1 MLGPKL
7 ACWHPL
13 PPACGRDLSMLKPR
27 KVCIIG
33 AGNVGSTFA
42 YTLMQSGLAREI
54 VLIDIDRERAEG
66 EAMDLNHGL
75 FFAPPVDIRAG
86 DYNECSDAALIVIT
100 AGAKQE
106 PGESRLDL
114 VQRNAA
120 ICKQVTAEITSR
132 TGEAVVI
139 MVTNPVD
146 VLTYVAQ
153 ELSGWSHGRILGSG
167 TVLDSARFRYLL
179 SDHCR
184 VDPRNVHAY
193 IIGEHGDSEVG
204 VWSMTHIAGVRMAD
218 YCRHICRRTCTD
230 EDRAKIL
237 DQVRDSAYHVIES
250 KGATYYGVSMALERI
265 TSAILRDENSV
276 LTVSLRADGQYGLEG
291 VCLSLP
297 AIVNGNGVHR
307 VIDASLPQEERE
319 ALQRSADV
327 LKKTIAGVRI

>member
-1 MLGPKL
+1 MP
-7 ACWHPL
+7 
-13 PPACGRDLSMLKPR
+13 KPR

-86 DYNECSDAALIVIT
+86 GYDECVEAALVVMT
-100 AGAKQE
+100 AGAKQK
-106 PGESRLDL
+106 PGESRLEL
-114 VQRNAA
+114 VQRNVA
-120 ICKQVTAEITSR
+120 ICKDIMGEITSR
-132 TGEAVVI
+132 TDDAVII

-153 ELSGWSHGRILGSG
+153 EISGWPLGRVLGSG

-179 SDHCR
+179 SEHCD

-193 IIGEHGDSEVG
+193 VIGEHGDSEVG
-204 VWSMTHIAGVRMAD
+204 VWSMTHIAGVGMAD
-218 YCRHICRRTCTD
+218 YCHHICQRTCTD
-230 EDRAKIL
+230 GDRAEIL
-237 DQVRDSAYHVIES
+237 DEVRDSAYHVIES

-265 TSAILRDENSV
+265 ASAVLRDENSV
-276 LTVSLRADGQYGLEG
+276 LTVSLRADGHYGLEG

-307 VIDASLPQEERE
+307 VIDASLSQQERK
-319 ALQRSADV
+319 ALDRSAYV
-327 LKKTIAGVRI
+327 LKEIIAGVTI

>member
-1 MLGPKL
+1 MP
-7 ACWHPL
+7 
-13 PPACGRDLSMLKPR
+13 KPR

-54 VLIDIDRERAEG
+54 VLIDIDEERAEG

-75 FFAPPVDIRAG
+75 FFGPPVDIRAG
-86 DYNECSDAALIVIT
+86 DYDECADAALIVIT
-100 AGAKQE
+100 AGAKQKQ
-106 PGESRLDL
+106 GESRLDL
-114 VQRNAA
+114 VQRNVA
-120 ICKQVTAEITSR
+120 ICRGIMGEITSR
-132 TGEAVVI
+132 TDGAVII

-153 ELSGWSHGRILGSG
+153 ELSGWPHGRILGSG

-179 SDHCR
+179 SDHCQ

-204 VWSMTHIAGVRMAD
+204 VWSMTHIAGVRLAD
-218 YCRHICRRTCTD
+218 YCTHICSRSCSD
-230 EDRAKIL
+230 EDRAAIL
-237 DQVRDSAYHVIES
+237 AEVRDSAYHVIES

-276 LTVSLRADGQYGLEG
+276 LTVSLRAEGHHGLEA

-297 AIVNGNGVHR
+297 AIVNRDGVHR
-307 VIDASLPQEERE
+307 VIEASLSHGEQD
-319 ALQRSADV
+319 ALRRSADV
-327 LKKTIAGVRI
+327 LKKTIAEIEI

>member
-1 MLGPKL
+1 MP
-7 ACWHPL
+7 
-13 PPACGRDLSMLKPR
+13 KPR

-42 YTLMQSGLAREI
+42 YTLMQSGLVREI

-86 DYNECSDAALIVIT
+86 DYDECAEAALIVIT
-100 AGAKQE
+100 AGAKQK

-114 VQRNAA
+114 VQRNVA
-120 ICKQVTAEITSR
+120 ICKQAMGEIASR
-132 TGEAVVI
+132 TSEAVVI

-153 ELSGWSHGRILGSG
+153 ELSGWPRGRILGSG

-179 SDHCR
+179 SEHCH

-193 IIGEHGDSEVG
+193 VIGEHGDSEVG
-204 VWSMTHIAGVRMAD
+204 VWSMTHIAGVRMTD
-218 YCRHICRRTCTD
+218 YCHHICQRTCTD
-230 EDRAKIL
+230 DDRAKIL
-237 DQVRDSAYHVIES
+237 DQVRESAYHVIES

-265 TSAILRDENSV
+265 ASAILRDENSV
-276 LTVSLRADGQYGLEG
+276 LTVSLRADGHYGLEG

-307 VIDASLPQEERE
+307 VIDASLSQEERK
-319 ALQRSADV
+319 ALDRSAGV
-327 LKKTIAGVRI
+327 LKEIIAGVTV